1 MIISCKN
8 LKIKEYLKLRDCKQH
23 LKKQDRFVIEGVRL
37 IFEAFKQKVE
47 IFELFLT
54 KKCEEKFSNGK
65 YNLKQFKNFSLI
77 SEKVAKELSLVKN
90 NQGAFAIVK
99 KIKCFSINQ
108 IKSSSLVL
116 ALIKIN
122 NPINLG
128 GLLRSAFCFGFLKV
142 LLYNCCNVYNPKVV
156 RASMGALFKL
166 SFLNCRDFEEILNFL
181 KEKKIK
187 TYAATLGKKALCSK
201 FLQNKTGVLILGNEA
216 FGLEEKIIKKCTAE
230 IKIKMLKNAE
240 SLNVAC
246 AGSIL
251 MYEMKNC

>member
-156 RASMGALFKL
+156 RASMGALFNL
-166 SFLNCRDFEEILNFL
+166 SF
-181 KEKKIK
+181 
-187 TYAATLGKKALCSK
+187 G
-201 FLQNKTGVLILGNEA
+201 
-216 FGLEEKIIKKCTAE
+216 
-230 IKIKMLKNAE
+230 
-240 SLNVAC
+240 
-246 AGSIL
+246 
-251 MYEMKNC
+251 